1 MTSDALELITPSKAE
16 TKLAKESSS
25 RLAPYL
31 KRKRKPKLR
40 LFVDE
45 SGGDS
50 VVIPVALAQLL
61 AYALHQM
68 GKGNAISVVPL
79 HAELT
84 TQEAA
89 DLLNV
94 SRPYL
99 VGLLDAAKIPHRKVG
114 KHRRVL
120 LDELLKYKRKT
131 EADRRA
137 ALDELAHQGQELDM
151 GY

>member
-1 MTSDALELITPSKAE
+1 MTAGTPEPITPSRREAE
-16 TKLAKESSS
+16 LARESSR

-31 KRKRKPKLR
+31 KGRRKPRLR
-40 LFVDE
+40 LLLGE
-45 SGGDS
+45 SGGETLD
-50 VVIPVALAQLL
+50 IPPALAPFL
-61 AYALHQM
+61 ASALEQM
-68 GKGNAISVVPL
+68 AKGNAVAVMPL

-94 SRPYL
+94 SRPYV
-99 VGLLDAAKIPHRKVG
+99 VGLLDAGKIPHRKVG

-120 LDELLKYKRKT
+120 LKDVLEYRRT
-131 EADRRA
+131 MQAGARA
-137 ALDELAHQGQELDM
+137 ALDELAAQAQELNM